1 MNLICAD
8 LTGSNL
14 ELGVSHVRLEA
25 PVEDRV
31 LCTGVADAHG
41 PVAHILPLDDLKHV
55 AVTRQHLRPL
65 AAVAGR
71 GGDIDVGQPA
81 NALGFMGQNRRLQ
94 QEEQLQLLLADAAK
108 ARHQQADI
116 AAAERKTAEYEQ
128 RIREARLSVYKAQ
141 ENRRQQVLETRA
153 KALAE
158 ARESAHRMVQGARA
172 ELEKE
177 TATVKTKLQVEG
189 SNLAAEI
196 LRIILG
202 RRVEEQTPV
211 GGRP

>member
-1 MNLICAD
+1 MDLI
-8 LTGSNL
+8 LRQLG
-14 ELGVSHVRLEA
+14 ELALGAVPTILIFLFLWVAYRLIVHK
-25 PVEDRV
+25 PLSRV
-31 LCTGVADAHG
+31 LAQRESKTTG
-41 PVAHILPLDDLKHV
+41 
-55 AVTRQHLRPL
+55 AVK
-65 AAVAGR
+65 
-71 GGDIDVGQPA
+71 
-81 NALGFMGQNRRLQ
+81 
-94 QEEQLQLLLADAAK
+94 K
-108 ARHQQADI
+108 AQADI

-211 GGRP
+211 GGRR